1 MWFLAIGLVL
11 LLLKLAAVAPVAE
24 WSWLIVLAPFALAA
38 AWWGW
43 ADKHGYTQKKAM
55 ERMDERKA
63 ARREKALEALG
74 QSDKQRKR

>member
-11 LLLKLAAVAPVAE
+11 LLLKLAAVAPVVD
-24 WSWLIVLAPFALAA
+24 WSWLVVLAPFGLAI
-38 AWWGW
+38 AWWAW
-43 ADKHGYTQKKAM
+43 ADSHGYTQKKVM

-74 QSDKQRKR
+74 QSEKQRRR

>member
-24 WSWLIVLAPFALAA
+24 WSWLIVLAPFALAT